1 MTPEKFCIQFK
12 IQMLQRKQIQLPNLH
27 ILKIMRITQTV
38 LMTSQPRWIG
48 SRIYVGHKVVQE
60 MREVLIQQQNGYVP
74 CKNEHWW
81 VFEYFLLHLLQ
92 LKKVWIV
99 FSSLNFQTVIFGFYS
114 RQDINKSEL
123 NPLNRPKDVSS
134 QCSSCEANHSVL

>member
-74 CKNEHWW
+74 YKNEH
-81 VFEYFLLHLLQ
+81 
-92 LKKVWIV
+92 
-99 FSSLNFQTVIFGFYS
+99 
-114 RQDINKSEL
+114 
-123 NPLNRPKDVSS
+123 
-134 QCSSCEANHSVL
+134 